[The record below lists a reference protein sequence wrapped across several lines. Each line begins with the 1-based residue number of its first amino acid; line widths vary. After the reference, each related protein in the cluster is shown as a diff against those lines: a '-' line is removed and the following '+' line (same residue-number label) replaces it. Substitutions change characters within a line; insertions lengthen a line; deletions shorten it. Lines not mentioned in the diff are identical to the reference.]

1 MSTISS
7 NSKVVYMYD
16 EVSDTWYAVAGVA
29 NTNVPYN
36 WTQAHSF
43 GAIVTANDV
52 IRAKA
57 GVNRFQNPTARDA
70 VITSPQEGTVCFVE
84 QTDGGTDIEE
94 LQYYINGSW
103 KGITTTAI
111 FSNKTANHT
120 LTLSDPGKTVVI
132 DSASNL
138 TVTVPPNSD
147 VPFAIGHRLD
157 VIRYGTGSVTFVQGA
172 GVTINS
178 KNSNKVIAA
187 RYSGA
192 TLIKYDTNTWIL
204 IGDLTA

>member
-29 NTNVPYN
+29 NTNVPYS
-36 WTQAHSF
+36 WTQAHTF
-43 GAIVTANDV
+43 GAIVTVNDV

-57 GVNRFQNPTARDA
+57 GINRFQNPASRDA
-70 VITSPQEGTVCFVE
+70 VITSPQAGIVCFVA
-84 QTDGGTDIEE
+84 QTDGGTDINE
-94 LQYYINGSW
+94 LQYYVDGSW
-103 KGITTTAI
+103 KGITDTAI
-111 FSNKTANHT
+111 FSNKVANHT
-120 LTLSDPGKTVVI
+120 LVISDPGKTITV
-132 DSASNL
+132 DSSSDI
-138 TVTVPPNSD
+138 TITVPPNSD
-147 VPFAIGHRLD
+147 VAFAIGHRLD
-157 VIRYGTGSVTFVQGA
+157 IVRLGAGNVTVAQGS

-178 KNSNKVIAA
+178 KNSNKKIAA